1 MCKKGA
7 RGVSSFCLLLFF
19 SRGCCCGPSTV
30 NAPVRGSSTPH
41 PGPHPHTLLQVAVA
55 LAYAL
60 PSLSLSFGFS
70 PSRGDLDAAAAL
82 VEPALGTLRPWEV
95 ALLLWGAARLDYH
108 PGAGIMQVCVAVE
121 RWECAAGRL

>member
-1 MCKKGA
+1 M
-7 RGVSSFCLLLFF
+7 LL
-19 SRGCCCGPSTV
+19 RTV
-30 NAPVRGSSTPH
+30 NCQRTCSGQQREQITCLTPSATPH